1 MLEIK
6 FSKSADKDFE
16 FWCDSDRKTAQKIIS
31 LLDEMRVTPY
41 TGKGKPEAL
50 KHEYSGY
57 WSRRINSKDRIVY
70 RVDEQVG
77 VLYIVSMRKHY
88 S

>member
-16 FWCDSDRKTAQKIIS
+16 FWCNSDCKTAQKIIS
-31 LLDEMRVTPY
+31 LLDEMSVTPY

-77 VLYIVSMRKHY
+77 VLYIVSMRKYY

>member
-16 FWCDSDRKTAQKIIS
+16 FWCNSDHKTAQKIIS
-31 LLDEMRVTPY
+31 LLDEMSVTPY

>member
-16 FWCDSDRKTAQKIIS
+16 FWCSSDRKTAQKIVA
-31 LLDEMRVTPY
+31 LLEEMVETPY
-41 TGKGKPEAL
+41 SGKGKPEAL
-50 KHEYSGY
+50 KHEYSGF

-70 RVDEQVG
+70 RVDEQAG
-77 VLYIVSMRKHY
+77 VLFIVSMRKHY

>member
-16 FWCDSDRKTAQKIIS
+16 FWCSSDRKTAQKIVA
-31 LLDEMRVTPY
+31 LLEEMVETPY
-41 TGKGKPEAL
+41 SGKGKPEAL
-50 KHEYSGY
+50 KHEYSGF
-57 WSRRINSKDRIVY
+57 WSRRINSKDHIVY
-70 RVDEQVG
+70 RVDEQAG
-77 VLYIVSMRKHY
+77 VLFIVSMRKHY

>member
-6 FSKSADKDFE
+6 FTESAEKDFE
-16 FWCDSDRKTAQKIIS
+16 FWCTSDRKTAQKIVS
-31 LLDEMRVTPY
+31 LLEEMAQTPY

-50 KHEYSGY
+50 KHEYSGF

-70 RVDEQVG
+70 QVDEQAAI
-77 VLYIVSMRKHY
+77 LYIVSLRKHY
-88 S
+88 C

>member
-16 FWCDSDRKTAQKIIS
+16 FWCSSDRKTAQKIVS
-31 LLDEMRVTPY
+31 LLEEMVSTPY
-41 TGKGKPEAL
+41 AGKGKPEAL
-50 KHEYSGY
+50 KHEYSGC

-70 RVDEQVG
+70 RVDEQAG
-77 VLYIVSMRKHY
+77 ILYIVSLRKHY
-88 S
+88 N

>member
-16 FWCDSDRKTAQKIIS
+16 FWCNSDRKTAQKIIS
-31 LLDEMRVTPY
+31 LLEEMSLSPF
-41 TGKGKPEAL
+41 TGKGKPKAL

-57 WSRRINSKDRIVY
+57 WSRRIKSKDRIVY
-70 RVDEQVG
+70 RVDEQLG
-77 VLYIVSMRKHY
+77 VLFIVSMRKHY

>member
-16 FWCDSDRKTAQKIIS
+16 FWCSSDRKTAQRIVS
-31 LLDEMRVTPY
+31 LLEEMVSTPY
-41 TGKGKPEAL
+41 AGKGKPEAL

-70 RVDEQVG
+70 RVDEQAG
-77 VLYIVSMRKHY
+77 ILYIVSLRKHY
-88 S
+88 N

>member
-1 MLEIK
+1 MLEIQ

-16 FWCDSDRKTAQKIIS
+16 FWCHSDRRTTQKIIS
-31 LLDEMRVTPY
+31 LLEEMAQTPFV
-41 TGKGKPEAL
+41 GKGKPEAL

-57 WSRRINSKDRIVY
+57 WSRRLNSKDRIIY
-70 RVDEQVG
+70 RVDEQAG
-77 VLYIVSMRKHY
+77 ILYIVSMRKHY

>member
-16 FWCDSDRKTAQKIIS
+16 FWCNSDRKTAQKIIS
-31 LLDEMRVTPY
+31 LLEEMASSPFS
-41 TGKGKPEAL
+41 GKGKPEPL
-50 KHEYSGY
+50 KHEFSGY

-70 RVDEQVG
+70 RVDEQAG

-88 S
+88 A

>member
-1 MLEIK
+1 MHRKGGLNSLPKCRKNGASLIVTFLE
-6 FSKSADKDFE
+6 
-16 FWCDSDRKTAQKIIS
+16 
-31 LLDEMRVTPY
+31 EMSQSPY

-50 KHEYSGY
+50 KHEYSGF

-70 RVDEQVG
+70 QVDEQAAI
-77 VLYIVSMRKHY
+77 LYILSLRKHY

>member
-31 LLDEMRVTPY
+31 LLDEMSVTPY